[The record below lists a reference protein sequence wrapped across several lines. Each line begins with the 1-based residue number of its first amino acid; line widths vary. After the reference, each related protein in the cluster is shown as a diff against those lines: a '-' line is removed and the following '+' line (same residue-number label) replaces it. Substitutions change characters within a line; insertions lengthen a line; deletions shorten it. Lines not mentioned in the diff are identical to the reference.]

1 MGIGWNVTRGLFG
14 ASNLAGQTMANSI
27 ARGVAERQATR
38 GSRAV
43 RSGLVG
49 PWDTI
54 PADAGGFLDYSGVAT
69 PGDMNVPMWAF
80 PLGRYILP
88 KSGVLRGN
96 EWRADQEIGIS
107 GKIANRHSVVYAPT
121 QGGKTTSVIAPW
133 IYSALGQGYLVVAL
147 DLKGNGDL
155 LNKVQNYAVSN
166 ESLPEIL
173 ITNFDYTHPAQSA
186 SWNWIADLDSDSAI
200 EAAAEALVGRDRE
213 NDPNRE
219 FRLRDLKWMRGLLEF
234 AHYSNLPWTVETL
247 LRLLDDQPRFARLIA
262 NGAPPRAK
270 TRLSDLVFL
279 PEEDYYTK
287 VQFLT
292 TYLEPLNTDGF
303 NRVTTRRS
311 MSMEALDD
319 EPGLVLVTAPLADGK
334 LSEAVS
340 GLFLAQFLNVQL
352 RKFNTSSRPVLL
364 VLDEAPRLK
373 DRLDLPRLMATSAS
387 SGMSV
392 LLAIQEVSDFN
403 EGERKAILAN
413 CGTHILMSGAGPDTT
428 DYFSARLGKRIV
440 ARQTQST
447 SYTARDGRSFQTGVQ
462 NSEIDVLGRNELAS
476 PPGGA
481 YAAIVHCYE
490 VSRKPILVDLG
501 RRDLLRSN

>member
-1 MGIGWNVTRGLFG
+1 MGIGWDMTRGLFG
-14 ASNLAGQTMANSI
+14 AANSAGQTMANSA
-27 ARGVAERQATR
+27 ARGVAERQASQGTR
-38 GSRAV
+38 AAR
-43 RSGLVG
+43 RGLVG
-49 PWDTI
+49 PWDAV
-54 PADAGGFLDYSGVAT
+54 PANAGDFLDYSGVAT
-69 PGDMNVPMWAF
+69 PGDMEVPRWVF

-88 KSGVLRGN
+88 KSGFLRD
-96 EWRADQEIGIS
+96 EWKADQEIGIS
-107 GKIANRHSVVYAPT
+107 EKIANRHSVVYAPT
-121 QGGKTTSVIAPW
+121 QSGKTTSVIAPW
-133 IYSALGQGYLVVAL
+133 IYSALGQGYLVVTL
-147 DLKGNGDL
+147 DLKGNSDL
-155 LNKVQNYAVSN
+155 LNKVQSYAAAH
-166 ESLPEIL
+166 EPLPEIS

-186 SWNWIADLDSDSAI
+186 SWNWIADLESDSAI
-200 EAAAEALVGRDRE
+200 EAAAEAIVGRDRE

-234 AHYSNLPWTVETL
+234 AHDSNLPWTVETL
-247 LRLLDDQPRFARLIA
+247 LRLLDDHPRFARLIA
-262 NGAPPRAK
+262 HGAPPRAK

-279 PEEDYYTK
+279 PEEEYYTK

-292 TYLEPLNTDGF
+292 TYLEPLNTSGF
-303 NRVTTRRS
+303 NRVTTHRGI
-311 MSMEALDD
+311 SMEALGD

-334 LSEAVS
+334 LSESVS
-340 GLFLAQFLNVQL
+340 SLFLAQFLSIQL

-373 DRLDLPRLMATSAS
+373 DRLDLPRIMATSAS

-403 EGERKAILAN
+403 EVERKTILAN
-413 CGTHILMSGAGPDTT
+413 CATHILMGGAGPDTT
-428 DYFSARLGKRIV
+428 DYFSARLGKRVV

-462 NSEIDVLGRNELAS
+462 NSEVDVLGRSELAS

-481 YAAIVHCYE
+481 FAAIVHCYE

-501 RRDLLRSN
+501 RQDLLSSF